1 MAKPANSCPFF
12 FDAAIFIV
20 FVTIWTRLGYENF
33 SIENW
38 YAPDEE
44 SREAIE
50 KLAREGY
57 TVNPIPA
64 YDTNGNL
71 LVPRR
76 LSGAL
81 VRVKFNVTHQYLRS
95 KKTDNFYGEIQEIWI
110 SKDAPKSLTSPSKRR
125 LLQDIK
131 LANKKRRGN

>member
-1 MAKPANSCPFF
+1 M
-12 FDAAIFIV
+12 
-20 FVTIWTRLGYENF
+20 
-33 SIENW
+33 
-38 YAPDEE
+38 
-44 SREAIE
+44 
-50 KLAREGY
+50 AREGY

-71 LVPRR
+71 LVPRQYTR

-110 SKDAPKSLTSPSKRR
+110 LKDAPKSLTSPSKRR
-125 LLQDIK
+125 LL
-131 LANKKRRGN
+131 LG